1 MTNTKNDINFEASL
15 DELEKLVQSLE
26 SDNLSLDQSLAT
38 FEKGITLSRTC
49 QKALDQAE
57 QKVTILLG
65 ETEQPF
71 DTSSLNNE

>member
-1 MTNTKNDINFEASL
+1 MTDIKNDINFEASL

-26 SDNLSLDQSLAT
+26 NDNLSLDQSLAT
-38 FEKGITLSRTC
+38 FEKGIKLSRTC
-49 QKALDQAE
+49 QSALDQAE

-71 DTSSLNNE
+71 DASSLNNE